1 MGGHVQSSMGQDLD
15 ERPRRRLEPAGV
27 LRWLVFPAA
36 VLALIFGVLLYLDGR
51 LDDGT
56 ADDRFGIVEL
66 PSLKNPTGRAPASEI
81 GRAGPDFLLETPQ
94 GGTLRLSDFQGRP
107 VVLNFFASWCR
118 PCRREMP
125 EFVAAYSRYRAQG
138 LVIVGVDMQEP
149 AKKVLKF
156 ADDFGIRFPL
166 AIDRDGEVGDAWRL
180 GGPIQGLPSTYFI
193 DATGVIRDRFYGP
206 LTEEFLEKRLAQIL
220 PEEPG

>member
-1 MGGHVQSSMGQDLD
+1 MGGHVQPSMGQDLD
-15 ERPRRRLEPAGV
+15 ERPRRRLELAGV

-36 VLALIFGVLLYLDGR
+36 VLALIFGVLLYLDDR

-107 VVLNFFASWCR
+107 VVLNFFASWCW

-125 EFVAAYSRYRAQG
+125 ELVAAYSRYRAKG

-206 LTEEFLEKRLAQIL
+206 LTEEFLEKRLAKIL
-220 PEEPG
+220 PEDAG

>member
-15 ERPRRRLEPAGV
+15 ERPRRRLELAGV

-56 ADDRFGIVEL
+56 ADDRFGIVAL

-166 AIDRDGEVGDAWRL
+166 AIDRDGEVGVCLLFPYGDRIRAAAVTEVDAGDRL
-180 GGPIQGLPSTYFI
+180 
-193 DATGVIRDRFYGP
+193 
-206 LTEEFLEKRLAQIL
+206 
-220 PEEPG
+220 

>member
-15 ERPRRRLEPAGV
+15 ERPRRRLELAGV

-56 ADDRFGIVEL
+56 ADDRFGIVAL

-206 LTEEFLEKRLAQIL
+206 LTEEFLEKRLATIM
-220 PEEPG
+220 PEDAG